1 MLDEFGIFGDVGTS
15 GFSFFAFIFWSED
28 SDANSL
34 TVTVWKND
42 GSANVLVSLAW
53 VDTETSVNFNGSV
66 KFSWVGFDGKL
77 DSVGKAVSLGL
88 VDILVSSLVFFTT
101 AFQD

>member
-1 MLDEFGIFGDVGTS
+1 MLDEFGIFSDVSTGS
-15 GFSFFAFIFWSED
+15 LSFLAFIFWSED
-28 SDANSL
+28 GDTNSL
-34 TVTVWKND
+34 TITVWKND
-42 GSANVLVSLAW
+42 GGANVLVSLAW

-77 DSVGKAVSLGL
+77 DSVGEAVRLGL
-88 VDILVSSLVFFTT
+88 VDILVSGLVFFTT